1 MGGMLFLLGGPVLK
15 KNLFMTLVKEG
26 KADFIRGCGYHK
38 GVLQQGTEIGLNA
51 KYNKE
56 KWGFMGKEQGGGQ
69 WMENY

>member
-38 GVLQQGTEIGLNA
+38 GVL
-51 KYNKE
+51 
-56 KWGFMGKEQGGGQ
+56 
-69 WMENY
+69 